1 MSMPPNADTHMRA
14 LRDCRIEIER
24 LSRELTTAQEAGD
37 AERVSA
43 LEVEIEATRRQ
54 LREAQAYLD
63 LSMIPTEARVMVSH
77 YYGMVATDL
86 SNRAQV
92 AELNA
97 YLPQQQEPRSQQAM
111 EYLFQL
117 WEQLRGLGV
126 EVLPVGPLAAS
137 SDPAELRAGA
147 ELFGRLAIAAA
158 RG

>member
-1 MSMPPNADTHMRA
+1 MSLPPNADTHMRA
-14 LRDCRIEIER
+14 LRDCRIEMDR
-24 LSRELTTAQEAGD
+24 LNGELRTAQEAND
-37 AERVSA
+37 AERVTA
-43 LEVEIEATRRQ
+43 LERELGATRRQ

-63 LSMIPTEARVMVSH
+63 LSMVPPEARVMVSH

-86 SNRAQV
+86 SNRAEV

-97 YLPQQQEPRSQQAM
+97 YLPNQQEPRSQQAM

-117 WEQLRGLGV
+117 WEQLRALGV
-126 EVLPVGPLAAS
+126 EVLPVGPLATS
-137 SDPAELRAGA
+137 TDPAELKAGA